1 MGRIAD
7 LRFVSPDAYLEWENQ
22 QQEKHEYLRGEVY
35 AMTGASQAHVVINGN
50 LFMAL
55 SQHLRGTRCRAY
67 LPDMKLRIAAVDA
80 FFYPDLKV
88 SCDEG
93 DLRAEY
99 AIEHPVLIAEILS
112 PSTAD
117 YDRGTKLTA
126 YLKLPSLKEYVLID
140 PDARGAELYRRNP
153 DGTWLLM
160 DCTMHG
166 ELRLESVDLSVP
178 VAMLFEGL

>member
-1 MGRIAD
+1 MGRVAD
-7 LRFVSPDAYLEWENQ
+7 LRFVSPEAYLEWENR

-35 AMTGASQAHVVINGN
+35 AMTGASQAHVVVNGN

-55 SQHLRGTRCRAY
+55 SQHLRGTRCRVY

-80 FFYPDLKV
+80 FFYPDVKV
-88 SCDEG
+88 SCDER

-99 AIEHPVLIAEILS
+99 AIEHPVLLAEILS
-112 PSTAD
+112 DSTAD

-126 YLKLPSLKEYVLID
+126 YLKLTSLQEYVLID
-140 PDARGAELYRRNP
+140 PEARSVELYRRNP

-160 DCTMHG
+160 DCSARG
-166 ELRLESVDLSVP
+166 ELRLESVDLT
-178 VAMLFEGL
+178 VALTMLFEGL